1 MLVFIGEGVPIEWVR
16 RGIGSGLEVLF
27 LAVMLAT
34 DRWLAL
40 RSEEKE

>member
-1 MLVFIGEGVPIEWVR
+1 VLVFVGEGVPVEWVR
-16 RGIGSGLEVLF
+16 RGLGSGFEVLF

-40 RSEEKE
+40 RQE